1 MNQYNSYYLYQQY
14 EKRGNQDWLPSY
26 PNIFSVDGDGTMPL
40 VMKKENDPDCGY
52 TGDTQP
58 IYRWYPLPITTDYIC
73 DECPSVTYRW
83 TQTEDTICIE
93 IPSGTKFYAGYG
105 DGRTYTKACD
115 GSTSLTSSDTQPT
128 GYTASDMKYAV
139 VGDCVTSVRGFGGC
153 MGLKSVYIPEGV
165 TRIGG
170 MAFYLCTSLPSLILP
185 STVTSIGDQAL
196 DFLHSLSSL
205 TCLATTP
212 PSIDSSI
219 LEESNPYIYV
229 PAASVS
235 AYKTASGW
243 RQFSSRISAIPT

>member
-1 MNQYNSYYLYQQY
+1 M
-14 EKRGNQDWLPSY
+14 
-26 PNIFSVDGDGTMPL
+26 
-40 VMKKENDPDCGY
+40 
-52 TGDTQP
+52 
-58 IYRWYPLPITTDYIC
+58 PITTDYIC

-170 MAFYLCTSLPSLILP
+170 MAFYLCTSLPSLTLP
-185 STVTSIGDQAL
+185 STVTSIGEQAL